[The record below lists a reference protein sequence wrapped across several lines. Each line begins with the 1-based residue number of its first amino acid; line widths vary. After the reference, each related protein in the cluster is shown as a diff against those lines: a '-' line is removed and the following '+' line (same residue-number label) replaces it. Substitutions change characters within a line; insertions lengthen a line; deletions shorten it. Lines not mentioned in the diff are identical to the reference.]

1 MVPSAVV
8 KKQIL
13 AIAAN
18 IRMGLDDPLG
28 RGLPELK
35 EVARELEHIGRNI
48 PEDAPEVDAIV
59 VWGETPDILAA
70 RMSEAYQDGFV
81 VAALS
86 GRGSE
91 YVAVMERRS

>member
-28 RGLPELK
+28 RGLPALK

-48 PEDAPEVDAIV
+48 PDEPDVDAVV
-59 VWGETPDILAA
+59 VWGETPDIIATRIA
-70 RMSEAYQDGFV
+70 EQYGHGFYV
-81 VAALS
+81 VALS
-86 GRGSE
+86 GSGSE
-91 YVAVMERRS
+91 YIAVMERRS